1 MLSVNLTIN
10 IVPGIVVSE
19 FGFNPFMESSK
30 VRNMP
35 LKAYVRL
42 LTQYQTKVAQQYDLE
57 RTLYYQSFLREMLK
71 SIYEDGINVVGALAW
86 SLQ

>member
-1 MLSVNLTIN
+1 
-10 IVPGIVVSE
+10 
-19 FGFNPFMESSK
+19 MESSK
-30 VRNMP
+30 VTNTSP
-35 LKAYVRL
+35 KAYVRP

-71 SIYEDGINVVGALAW
+71 SIYEDGVNVVGALAW